1 MSDTLPRAH
10 ALNPAAL
17 QRFFSQDWHIYPA
30 ALDPLLL
37 VLLSCCV
44 RPVAASPVA
53 ASASPS
59 AHSAD
64 ATREEPIAR
73 RPSHD
78 AYGDEIPK
86 MEITSSGLAIVPV
99 HGPLLKGAT
108 GSDKKYYGVISHE
121 DVADDLN
128 QALAE
133 GATKILL
140 DINSPGGTVAGT
152 PELAALIDEISGAV
166 DLFSFN
172 GQLSASAAEYLSA
185 GAVARFGVSSSIN
198 GSIGTILQSVD
209 FSRMLDSLG
218 ITVNLFTSG
227 KFKGTGNPYVA
238 MTDEQKDYLKSMVKT
253 LGAEFAQHMTAHRP
267 AMKPDQMQGQVF
279 TGKQAL
285 EIGLLD
291 QLVQSRA
298 EAIRLIG

>member
-1 MSDTLPRAH
+1 MSDIVFNT
-10 ALNPAAL
+10 AAL
-17 QRFFSQDWHIYPA
+17 QRFFTHDWHIYPA

-37 VLLSCCV
+37 ALCSVE
-44 RPVAASPVA
+44 PVASF
-53 ASASPS
+53 SSSSSSPS
-59 AHSAD
+59 AHSAGPTPV
-64 ATREEPIAR
+64 AK
-73 RPSHD
+73 RPTHD
-78 AYGDEIPK
+78 AYGDEIPR

-108 GSDKKYYGVISHE
+108 GSDKKFYGVTSHE

-128 QALAE
+128 DAMAH
-133 GATKILL
+133 GATRILL
-140 DINSPGGTVAGT
+140 DMNSPGGTVSGT
-152 PELAALIDEISGAV
+152 PELAALIDEIAGAV

-172 GQLSASAAEYLSA
+172 GSLSASAAEYLSA

-198 GSIGTILQSVD
+198 GSIGTILQTVD
-209 FSRMLDSLG
+209 FSKLLDNLG
-218 ITVNLFTSG
+218 IKVNLFTSG
-227 KFKGTGNPYVA
+227 KYKGTGNPYVA
-238 MTDEQKDYLKSMVKT
+238 MTDDQRDYLKSMVKT
-253 LGAEFAQHMTAHRP
+253 LGAEFADHMTAHRP
-267 AMKPDQMQGQVF
+267 AMKPDHMQGQVF